1 MSVDN
6 VKIKNCMIY
15 LPQPTDPSIM
25 LKALK
30 DLRGRNSTCPIEEQ
44 ARVMALDDK
53 DESMVEETS
62 EKHQVRS
69 DISTIVNTNISVCL
83 FVCLFVCLYPFFSA
97 IQNQVGYFKAQSCFL
112 LV

>member
-1 MSVDN
+1 
-6 VKIKNCMIY
+6 MIY

-53 DESMVEETS
+53 DESLVEERS
-62 EKHQVRS
+62 EKDQVRTE
-69 DISTIVNTNISVCL
+69 ISSTSG
-83 FVCLFVCLYPFFSA
+83 FAASA
-97 IQNQVGYFKAQSCFL
+97 LPNSRFATVTLHI
-112 LV
+112 